1 MRRWAVRR
9 QQPHGP
15 AGLRQNQWKGE
26 RAESAAKQ
34 ERVARR
40 AQAWAKGRTLLRRG
54 AFAAGAGLA
63 GWAIVAG
70 LNYAG
75 PMMQRWLEVKTVTV
89 EGLHRIPRQQVLAQV
104 DLQPGTPLHHVVTEK
119 IKERV
124 ELHPWVKE
132 ADVTRVPF
140 HELRISVVERTPA
153 AVIHSGTENYLS
165 DDEGHVLAKL
175 GQEDEG
181 ALPMVTGIDPKGLAQ
196 GDAAVRH
203 AVKSGI
209 ELAKLVGN
217 TLDGRLQ
224 VNAANPA
231 NLVASVRGVQFQFGQ
246 DALSDQWE
254 RFRRVKPSLKTL
266 TFDGQSH
273 GANEVDLRY
282 ENRVIVRE
290 RG

>member
-1 MRRWAVRR
+1 MRRWAVRQR
-9 QQPHGP
+9 EPQRS

-26 RAESAAKQ
+26 RAESAVKQ

-40 AQAWAKGRTLLRRG
+40 AQAWAKGRTMLRRG
-54 AFAAGAGLA
+54 AIAAGVVMA
-63 GWAIVAG
+63 GWAIVIG

-75 PMMQRWLEVKTVTV
+75 PMVQRWLEVKTVTV
-89 EGLHRIPRQQVLAQV
+89 EGLHRIPRQQVLEQV

-119 IKERV
+119 IKKRV

-132 ADVTRVPF
+132 AVVTRVPF
-140 HELRISVVERTPA
+140 HELRISIVERAPA
-153 AVIHSGTENYLS
+153 AVIHSGAENYLS

-196 GDAAVRH
+196 GDASVRH

-217 TLDGRLQ
+217 SFDGRLQ
-224 VNAANPA
+224 VNAANPD
-231 NLVASVRGVQFQFGQ
+231 NLVASVRGVQFQFSQ
-246 DALSDQWE
+246 DGLNDQWI
-254 RFRRVKPSLKTL
+254 RFQRVKPSLKTL
-266 TFDGQSH
+266 MFDGQGH